1 MEHGVILRSLTIR
14 QGGETLTQII
24 SHEKDINFEKAEQ
37 VKIEFGL
44 GIKSESTLK
53 AMKNVLIEIFTE
65 ANHIISDFE
74 SKYKK
79 TISNAIF
86 TGGGSTM
93 KGLISMSREY
103 IQTPTELADPFSS
116 LKHPTAMSAILR
128 DSGAEFTVAI
138 GVALRLLEY

>member
-1 MEHGVILRSLTIR
+1 
-14 QGGETLTQII
+14 
-24 SHEKDINFEKAEQ
+24 
-37 VKIEFGL
+37 
-44 GIKSESTLK
+44 
-53 AMKNVLIEIFTE
+53 MKNVLIEIFTE

-93 KGLISMSREY
+93 KGLDFYVQGIYTNTNRISRSFFLIE
-103 IQTPTELADPFSS
+103 T
-116 LKHPTAMSAILR
+116 PTAMSAILR